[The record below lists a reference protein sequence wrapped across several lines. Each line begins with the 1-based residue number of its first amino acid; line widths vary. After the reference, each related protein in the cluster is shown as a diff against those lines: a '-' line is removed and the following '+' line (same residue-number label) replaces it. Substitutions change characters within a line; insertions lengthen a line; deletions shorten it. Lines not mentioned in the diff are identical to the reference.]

1 MKIFTVFLTLS
12 ALFLVGSAQQLQPLS
27 SFKGMSVHNEFSDF
41 KVYPPYNIYVSAHS
55 DATSALQQISVV
67 TESGTKTLFELK
79 QNLQASGE
87 ITGYPVLKPAYL
99 TTTLSDNDLKRL
111 NGVIYISS
119 SKQYADNTFHVYGVS
134 KSQNINL
141 QALGKVDTTI
151 LFLNTNM
158 GTNPYKST
166 IISQWKQD
174 STALAYL
181 YAGFPQDT
189 AEGKNTQIFSNPMHT
204 DKADLYFAN
213 VEKFSLTLVAFYLKT
228 YRGVNFRIEPGY
240 SSIDSSTTTDVTT
253 TGFYMKPLEK
263 DDSTITVNIKRDTRF
278 SGASGA
284 NVIGNLTTGG
294 MVTVGFYEGA
304 SKYEDS
310 AAPNPFCSP
319 WSIPYILQNMKIWS
333 TSSNPKNGQYFVQY
347 FIARAIGSGTTSR
360 PGQTTTRSSGTV
372 QFFVSVASL
381 MILWL

>member
-1 MKIFTVFLTLS
+1 MKLHVLS
-12 ALFLVGSAQQLQPLS
+12 L
-27 SFKGMSVHNEFSDF
+27 FSD
-41 KVYPPYNIYVSAHS
+41 
-55 DATSALQQISVV
+55 
-67 TESGTKTLFELK
+67 
-79 QNLQASGE
+79 
-87 ITGYPVLKPAYL
+87 
-99 TTTLSDNDLKRL
+99 
-111 NGVIYISS
+111 
-119 SKQYADNTFHVYGVS
+119 TFHVYGVS

-240 SSIDSSTTTDVTT
+240 C
-253 TGFYMKPLEK
+253 
-263 DDSTITVNIKRDTRF
+263 R
-278 SGASGA
+278 
-284 NVIGNLTTGG
+284 
-294 MVTVGFYEGA
+294 
-304 SKYEDS
+304 
-310 AAPNPFCSP
+310 
-319 WSIPYILQNMKIWS
+319 
-333 TSSNPKNGQYFVQY
+333 
-347 FIARAIGSGTTSR
+347 
-360 PGQTTTRSSGTV
+360 
-372 QFFVSVASL
+372 
-381 MILWL
+381 